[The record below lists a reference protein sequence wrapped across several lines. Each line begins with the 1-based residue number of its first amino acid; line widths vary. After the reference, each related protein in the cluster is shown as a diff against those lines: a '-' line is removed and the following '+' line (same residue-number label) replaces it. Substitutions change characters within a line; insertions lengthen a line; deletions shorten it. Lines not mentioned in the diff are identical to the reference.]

1 MNFKSALKAS
11 ALATASTVLFSG
23 AAFAQFGGGMP
34 SSPEEIID
42 TAIESAEKLDSKG
55 TAAAK
60 KEACETIKKVPSSA
74 LDMAPDDLK
83 SKFNKVKSK
92 VCS

>member
-1 MNFKSALKAS
+1 MNFPSILKAS
-11 ALATASTVLFSG
+11 ALASVSTILFSG

-34 SSPEEIID
+34 SSPDKVID
-42 TAIESAEKLDSKG
+42 MAIETAEKLDAKG
-55 TAAAK
+55 TADAK
-60 KEACETIKKVPSSA
+60 KEACDALKKVPSSA
-74 LDMAPDDLK
+74 LDMAGGDVK

>member
-1 MNFKSALKAS
+1 MNFKSALKAT
-11 ALATASTVLFSG
+11 ALAATSAVLFSG

-34 SSPEEIID
+34 SSPEKIID
-42 TAIESAEKLDSKG
+42 TAIETAEKLDAKG
-55 TAAAK
+55 TADAK
-60 KEACETIKKVPSSA
+60 KQACEAIKKVPSSA
-74 LDMAPDDLK
+74 LDMAPGDLK

>member
-1 MNFKSALKAS
+1 MNFKSALKAT
-11 ALATASTVLFSG
+11 ALAATSAVLFSG

-34 SSPEEIID
+34 SSPEKIID
-42 TAIESAEKLDSKG
+42 TAIETAEKLDAKG
-55 TAAAK
+55 TADAK
-60 KEACETIKKVPSSA
+60 KQACEAIQKVPSSA
-74 LDMAPDDLK
+74 LDMAPGDLK

>member
-1 MNFKSALKAS
+1 MNFKSVIKAS
-11 ALATASTVLFSG
+11 TLTAASAVLFSG
-23 AAFAQFGGGMP
+23 AAFAQFGGGVP

-42 TAIESAEKLDSKG
+42 TAIEAAEKLDSKG

-60 KEACETIKKVPSSA
+60 QEACDAIKKVPSSA